1 MNIFNPPKTNY
12 SGYEDIGKFNML
24 WIVSLILVP
33 IFVVLLFIHTV
44 FGDPSWITSLFAM
57 LVGIGNLIVL
67 RHYRKYKLIGFLSIV
82 FGIAICQSVI
92 FIVQDSHLIS
102 DVMWCILVAFF
113 TFFLF
118 GSISG
123 TIVLLFNLSG
133 LVIYLLNASS
143 NEVLA
148 KGVEIENVDYKMVI
162 NVFYVALALAFVIHQ
177 MIQNNIRVNRLY
189 QVETEKNEVLVQ
201 EIHHRV
207 KNNLQI
213 ISSLL
218 KLQASEDKNLD
229 LQDQFGEAIGRINS
243 MALIHEKLYQKNNLS
258 HIDLRSYLI
267 DLSNE
272 ISRSINPL
280 IKVEIDIETSIR
292 RLDIDT
298 IVPVSLIFNELI
310 TNSIKHGFV
319 GRKSGVI
326 SIKIVNLEGLIEMT
340 YTDDGAWV
348 SPIDSAGFGTELIET
363 FATQLNGSFELDT
376 NNGASYHF
384 KFKH

>member
-1 MNIFNPPKTNY
+1 M
-12 SGYEDIGKFNML
+12 
-24 WIVSLILVP
+24 
-33 IFVVLLFIHTV
+33 
-44 FGDPSWITSLFAM
+44 
-57 LVGIGNLIVL
+57 
-67 RHYRKYKLIGFLSIV
+67 
-82 FGIAICQSVI
+82 
-92 FIVQDSHLIS
+92 
-102 DVMWCILVAFF
+102 
-113 TFFLF
+113 
-118 GSISG
+118 
-123 TIVLLFNLSG
+123 
-133 LVIYLLNASS
+133 
-143 NEVLA
+143 
-148 KGVEIENVDYKMVI
+148 
-162 NVFYVALALAFVIHQ
+162 
-177 MIQNNIRVNRLY
+177 
-189 QVETEKNEVLVQ
+189 
-201 EIHHRV
+201 
-207 KNNLQI
+207 
-213 ISSLL
+213 
-218 KLQASEDKNLD
+218 
-229 LQDQFGEAIGRINS
+229 
-243 MALIHEKLYQKNNLS
+243 YQKNNLS